1 MSDAGAAHVRLASA
15 ADLDALVG
23 IEETFPE
30 EDRFPERT
38 WKRLLSGNTIAH
50 VAVLDGTLVG
60 TAVLLFRRG
69 SRVARLYT
77 LSVAP
82 ELRGKGIARQ
92 LIAAGETAATQKG
105 CERMRLEAR
114 ESNHHAIL
122 LYERSGYRVIARVP
136 GYYPNGETAVRMEK
150 PLGSSESSS
159 R

>member
-1 MSDAGAAHVRLASA
+1 MSDAGAVQIRLASA

-23 IEETFPE
+23 IEDSFPD
-30 EDRFPERT
+30 EDRFAKRT
-38 WKRLLSGNTIAH
+38 WKRLLIGHTAAH
-50 VAVLDGTLVG
+50 VAVLDGTVVG
-60 TAVLLFRRG
+60 AAVLLFRRG
-69 SRVARLYT
+69 SRAARLYT

-92 LIAAGETAATQKG
+92 LLAAGEAAAKQKG

-114 ESNHHAIL
+114 ESNQNAIL

-150 PLGSSESSS
+150 PLGRSESSS

>member
-1 MSDAGAAHVRLASA
+1 MSDAGAVQIRLASA

-23 IEETFPE
+23 IEDSFPD
-30 EDRFPERT
+30 EDRFAKRT
-38 WKRLLSGNTIAH
+38 WKRLLIGHTVAH
-50 VAVLDGTLVG
+50 VAVLDGTVVG
-60 TAVLLFRRG
+60 AAVLLFRRG
-69 SRVARLYT
+69 SRAARLYT

-92 LIAAGETAATQKG
+92 LLAAGEAAAKQKG

-114 ESNHHAIL
+114 ESNQNAIL